1 MGRLLG
7 VAALLVASLAF
18 AGAGRAATVPNEP
31 VWGQEWALHKLQM
44 PDVWDITTG
53 SPDVVIATV
62 DTGVNPAIGDL
73 QGALVPGWDFIQDDA
88 VPRDTQGHGTHL
100 ASALVAR
107 GNNGQGIAGLCWQ
120 CKLMPVRVSDD
131 GSATGGEIAEGINWA
146 VTHGAR
152 IIVIGLNAGGAPD
165 PAERQAVLNAAARG
179 VLVVASAGNTG
190 TSELRYP
197 AAFPEV
203 LAVGATNDFDQLYFW
218 STRGPWVKLA
228 APGCMMIIDA
238 AVGPG
243 TLCGTSFTPAAV
255 AGVAALLF
263 SLNPGLTMYQV
274 HAALVSTAIPVAGI
288 GGGRLNPLGAR
299 PATGLGAAASSAA
312 GPDTLASAG
321 GQRAAGGDRQGG
333 EVRLPDRL
341 QARGCEAPRDAD
353 AAARPGA
360 ARGALP
366 GGARRGVPDHG
377 QRPEGPAV
385 PLAAAT
391 GRPDAAELHAAGQ
404 GGSVP
409 GRRGV
414 RPRAA
419 SLLHADGLGLATRGA
434 GHDGLA
440 APVAS
445 GAAEPPSP
453 SGGRPGRPGWR
464 RSDGSTRVGG
474 GT

>member
-7 VAALLVASLAF
+7 VAALLIASLAF
-18 AGAGRAATVPNEP
+18 AGAGRAATIPNEP

-288 GGGRLNPLGAR
+288 GGGRLNPLGAIEALGLR
-299 PATGLGAAASSAA
+299 PASV
-312 GPDTLASAG
+312 P
-321 GQRAAGGDRQGG
+321 
-333 EVRLPDRL
+333 PPPPPP
-341 QARGCEAPRDAD
+341 APTPSPP
-353 AAARPGA
+353 PGA
-360 ARGALP
+360 S
-366 GGARRGVPDHG
+366 G
-377 QRPEGPAV
+377 QQ
-385 PLAAAT
+385 AAT
-391 GRPDAAELHAAGQ
+391 GKAAKYAYRIDFKRGVAKRRVTRTLQLG
-404 GGSVP
+404 P
-409 GRRGV
+409 GRLEV
-414 RPRAA
+414 LFQAA
-419 SLLHADGLGLATRGA
+419 RVEECQIMVSDPKGRLFLSLLPPGDPTLRSFTLPVKA
-434 GHDGLA
+434 GRYRVDVECDPARRRSFTLTVSGWR
-440 APVAS
+440 PVAPATTAS
-445 GAAEPPSP
+445 R
-453 SGGRPGRPGWR
+453 RP
-464 RSDGSTRVGG
+464 
-474 GT
+474 